1 MKHLLYRGFAATAA
15 LTLGLGLCLLMGC
28 ATPQGADYQPQRGQ
42 SGKDV
47 IWIPTSPELVTRM
60 LNMAKVSSQDI
71 VYDLGAG
78 DGIIAITAAK
88 QFGARAY
95 GIEYN
100 PQMALHAQNNARAA
114 GVADKV
120 SIRQGDIFEEKFDE
134 ATVVTMYLLP
144 HLNLKLRPTL
154 LKMKPGT
161 RIVSHA
167 FDMNEW
173 EADEKV
179 SHEYAQAFMW
189 VVPSPVEGTWTLQ
202 EVDSKAQVQLDI
214 QQSFQRIGGSI
225 TERGRKTPLL
235 GAQLRGDKIAFQ
247 YMGADQQLR
256 SVTAQVN
263 GNRMNGVASLQGG
276 QLPIE
281 AIRR

>member
-1 MKHLLYRGFAATAA
+1 MQPIYRRLVASAS
-15 LTLGLGLCLLMGC
+15 LTLGLLMGC
-28 ATPQGADYQPQRGQ
+28 ATAQGPDYQPQRGQ

-179 SHEYAQAFMW
+179 SNEYAHAFMW

-247 YMGADQQLR
+247 YMGADQRLR
-256 SVTAQVN
+256 SITAQVN
-263 GNRMNGVASLQGG
+263 GNRMNGVTSLQGG

>member
-1 MKHLLYRGFAATAA
+1 MKPLLYRGFAATAA
-15 LTLGLGLCLLMGC
+15 LTLGLLMGC

-100 PQMALHAQNNARAA
+100 PQMAVHAQNNVRAA

-120 SIRQGDIFEEKFDE
+120 SIRQGDIFVEKFDE

-173 EADEKV
+173 EADE
-179 SHEYAQAFMW
+179 
-189 VVPSPVEGTWTLQ
+189 
-202 EVDSKAQVQLDI
+202 
-214 QQSFQRIGGSI
+214 
-225 TERGRKTPLL
+225 
-235 GAQLRGDKIAFQ
+235 
-247 YMGADQQLR
+247 
-256 SVTAQVN
+256 
-263 GNRMNGVASLQGG
+263 
-276 QLPIE
+276 
-281 AIRR
+281 

>member
-1 MKHLLYRGFAATAA
+1 MKPLLYTRLAAGAA
-15 LTLGLGLCLLMGC
+15 LTLGLLMGC
-28 ATPQGADYQPQRGQ
+28 ATAQGPDYQPQRGQ

-60 LNMAKVSSQDI
+60 LNMAKVSSQDT

-144 HLNLKLRPTL
+144 HLNLKLRPIL

-167 FDMNEW
+167 FDMGEW

-179 SHEYAQAFMW
+179 SHEYAHAFMW

-263 GNRMNGVASLQGG
+263 GNRMNGVTSLQGG
-276 QLPIE
+276 QLPVE

>member
-1 MKHLLYRGFAATAA
+1 
-15 LTLGLGLCLLMGC
+15 
-28 ATPQGADYQPQRGQ
+28 
-42 SGKDV
+42 
-47 IWIPTSPELVTRM
+47 
-60 LNMAKVSSQDI
+60 
-71 VYDLGAG
+71 
-78 DGIIAITAAK
+78 
-88 QFGARAY
+88 
-95 GIEYN
+95 
-100 PQMALHAQNNARAA
+100 MALHAQNNARAA

-144 HLNLKLRPTL
+144 HLNLKLRPIL

-179 SHEYAQAFMW
+179 SHEYAHAFMW

-263 GNRMNGVASLQGG
+263 GNRMNGVTSLQGG

>member
-1 MKHLLYRGFAATAA
+1 MKPLLYRRLAASAA
-15 LTLGLGLCLLMGC
+15 LTLGLLMGC
-28 ATPQGADYQPQRGQ
+28 ATAQGPDYQPQRGQ

-100 PQMALHAQNNARAA
+100 PQMAAHAQNNVRAA

-167 FDMNEW
+167 FDMGEW
-173 EADEKV
+173 DADEKV
-179 SHEYAQAFMW
+179 SHEYAHAFMW
-189 VVPSPVEGTWTLQ
+189 VVPSAVEGTWTLQ

-214 QQSFQRIGGSI
+214 EQSFQRIGGSI

-263 GNRMNGVASLQGG
+263 GNRMNGVTSLQGG

>member
-1 MKHLLYRGFAATAA
+1 MKPLLYRCLAASAA
-15 LTLGLGLCLLMGC
+15 LTLGLLMGC
-28 ATPQGADYQPQRGQ
+28 ATPSGTDYQPQRGQ

-100 PQMALHAQNNARAA
+100 PQMALHAQNNVRAA

-120 SIRQGDIFEEKFDE
+120 SIRQGDIFVEKFDE

-202 EVDSKAQVQLDI
+202 EVDSKAQVQLNI
-214 QQSFQRIGGSI
+214 EQSFQRIGGSI

-247 YMGADQQLR
+247 YMGVDQQLR

-263 GNRMNGVASLQGG
+263 GNRMNGVTSLQGG
-276 QLPIE
+276 QLPVE

>member
-1 MKHLLYRGFAATAA
+1 MKPALDRCLAATLA
-15 LTLGLGLCLLMGC
+15 LGMGLLMGC
-28 ATPQGADYQPQRGQ
+28 ATAQTPDYQPQRGQ

-100 PQMALHAQNNARAA
+100 PQMAAHAQNNARAA

-134 ATVVTMYLLP
+134 ASVITMYLLP

-167 FDMNEW
+167 FDMGEW

-179 SHEYAQAFMW
+179 SHEYAHAFLW
-189 VVPSPVEGTWTLQ
+189 VVPSDVQGTWTLK
-202 EVDSKAQVQLDI
+202 EVDSQAEVTLEIEQI
-214 QQSFQRIGGSI
+214 FQRIGGSI

-247 YMGADQQLR
+247 YMGTDQQLR
-256 SVTAQVN
+256 SVTAQVH
-263 GNRMNGVASLQGG
+263 GQRMQGVATVQGG

>member
-1 MKHLLYRGFAATAA
+1 MKPLLYTRLAASAA
-15 LTLGLGLCLLMGC
+15 LTLGLLMGC
-28 ATPQGADYQPQRGQ
+28 ATAQGPDYQPQRGQ

-161 RIVSHA
+161 RILSHA

-179 SHEYAQAFMW
+179 SNDYAHAFMW

-247 YMGADQQLR
+247 YMGADQKLR
-256 SVTAQVN
+256 SITAQVN
-263 GNRMNGVASLQGG
+263 GNRMNGVTSLQGG

-281 AIRR
+281 AVRR

>member
-1 MKHLLYRGFAATAA
+1 MKPLLYTRLAASAA
-15 LTLGLGLCLLMGC
+15 LTLGLLMGC
-28 ATPQGADYQPQRGQ
+28 ATAQGPDYQPQRGQ

-60 LNMAKVSSQDI
+60 LNMAKVTSQDI

-100 PQMALHAQNNARAA
+100 PQMALHAQNNVRAA

-144 HLNLKLRPTL
+144 HLNLKLRPIL

-179 SHEYAQAFMW
+179 SQEYAHAFMW

-263 GNRMNGVASLQGG
+263 GNRMNGVTSLQGG

-281 AIRR
+281 AVRR

>member
-1 MKHLLYRGFAATAA
+1 MKPLLYTRLAASAT
-15 LTLGLGLCLLMGC
+15 LTLGLLMGC
-28 ATPQGADYQPQRGQ
+28 ATAQGPDYQPQRGQ

-100 PQMALHAQNNARAA
+100 PQMALHAQNNVRAA

-179 SHEYAQAFMW
+179 SNEYAHAFMW

-247 YMGADQQLR
+247 YMGADQKLR

-263 GNRMNGVASLQGG
+263 GNRMNGVTSLQGG

>member
-1 MKHLLYRGFAATAA
+1 MKPLLYRCLAASAA
-15 LTLGLGLCLLMGC
+15 LTLGLLMGC
-28 ATPQGADYQPQRGQ
+28 ATPSGTDYQPQRGQ

-100 PQMALHAQNNARAA
+100 PQMALHAQNNVRAA

-120 SIRQGDIFEEKFDE
+120 SIRQGDIFVEKFDE

-202 EVDSKAQVQLDI
+202 EVDSKAQVQLNI
-214 QQSFQRIGGSI
+214 EQSFQRIGGSI

-247 YMGADQQLR
+247 YMGVDQQLR

>member
-1 MKHLLYRGFAATAA
+1 MKPLLYRCLAASAA
-15 LTLGLGLCLLMGC
+15 LTLGLLMGC
-28 ATPQGADYQPQRGQ
+28 ATPSGTDYQPQRGQ

-100 PQMALHAQNNARAA
+100 PQMALHAQNNVRAA

-120 SIRQGDIFEEKFDE
+120 SIRQGDIFVEKFDE

-202 EVDSKAQVQLDI
+202 EVDSKAQVQLNI
-214 QQSFQRIGGSI
+214 EQSFQRIGGSI

-247 YMGADQQLR
+247 YLGADQQLR

-263 GNRMNGVASLQGG
+263 GNRMNGVTSLQGG

>member
-15 LTLGLGLCLLMGC
+15 LTLGLLMGC

-60 LNMAKVSSQDI
+60 LNMAKVTSQDI

-179 SHEYAQAFMW
+179 SNEYAHAFMW
-189 VVPSPVEGTWTLQ
+189 VVPSPVEGAWTLQ

-263 GNRMNGVASLQGG
+263 GNRMNGVTSLQGG

>member
-1 MKHLLYRGFAATAA
+1 MKPLLYRCLAASAA
-15 LTLGLGLCLLMGC
+15 LTLGLLMGC
-28 ATPQGADYQPQRGQ
+28 ATPSGTDYQPQRGQ

-144 HLNLKLRPTL
+144 HLNLKLRPIL

-202 EVDSKAQVQLDI
+202 EVDSKAQVQLNI
-214 QQSFQRIGGSI
+214 EQSFQRIGGSI

-247 YMGADQQLR
+247 YMGVDQQLR

-263 GNRMNGVASLQGG
+263 GNRMNGVTSLQGG
-276 QLPIE
+276 QLPVE

>member
-1 MKHLLYRGFAATAA
+1 MKTALDRCLAATLA
-15 LTLGLGLCLLMGC
+15 LGMGLLMGC
-28 ATPQGADYQPQRGQ
+28 ATAPTPDYQPQRGQ

-47 IWIPTSPELVTRM
+47 IWIPTSPERVTRM
-60 LNMAKVSSQDI
+60 LNMAKVSNQDI

-100 PQMALHAQNNARAA
+100 PQMAAHAQNNARAA
-114 GVADKV
+114 GVADNV
-120 SIRQGDIFEEKFDE
+120 SIRQGDIFQEKFDE
-134 ATVVTMYLLP
+134 ASVVTLYLLP
-144 HLNLKLRPTL
+144 HLNLKLRPSL

-167 FDMNEW
+167 FDMGEW
-173 EADEKV
+173 EADDKV
-179 SHEYAQAFMW
+179 SHEYAHAFLW
-189 VVPSPVEGTWTLQ
+189 VVPSDVQGTWTLK
-202 EVDSKAQVQLDI
+202 EVDS
-214 QQSFQRIGGSI
+214 QSEVTLEIEQIFQRIGGSI

-235 GAQLRGDKIAFQ
+235 GAQLRGDKMAFQ

-256 SVTAQVN
+256 SVTAQVH
-263 GNRMNGVASLQGG
+263 GQRLQGVATVQGG

>member
-1 MKHLLYRGFAATAA
+1 MKPLLYRGFAATAA
-15 LTLGLGLCLLMGC
+15 LTLGLLMGC

-47 IWIPTSPELVTRM
+47 IWIPTSPELVKRM
-60 LNMAKVSSQDI
+60 LTMAKVSSQDI

-179 SHEYAQAFMW
+179 SNEYAHAFMW
-189 VVPSPVEGTWTLQ
+189 VVPSPVEGAWTLQ

-247 YMGADQQLR
+247 YMGADQKLR

-263 GNRMNGVASLQGG
+263 GNRMNGVTSLQGG

>member
-1 MKHLLYRGFAATAA
+1 MKPLLYRGFAATAA
-15 LTLGLGLCLLMGC
+15 LALGLLMGC

-60 LNMAKVSSQDI
+60 LTMAKVSSQDI

-100 PQMALHAQNNARAA
+100 PQMAAHAQNNARAA
-114 GVADKV
+114 GVAGKV

-173 EADEKV
+173 EPDEKV
-179 SHEYAQAFMW
+179 SHEYAHAFMW
-189 VVPSPVEGTWTLQ
+189 VVPSNVQGTWTLQ

-214 QQSFQRIGGSI
+214 EQSFQRIGGSI

-256 SVTAQVN
+256 SVSAQVN
-263 GNRMNGVASLQGG
+263 GNRFNGVSSLQGG
-276 QLPIE
+276 QLAIE
-281 AIRR
+281 AVRR

>member
-15 LTLGLGLCLLMGC
+15 LTLGLLMGC

-60 LNMAKVSSQDI
+60 LNMAKVTSQDI

-100 PQMALHAQNNARAA
+100 PQMALHAQNNVRAA

-144 HLNLKLRPTL
+144 HLNLKLRPIL

-179 SHEYAQAFMW
+179 SQEYAHAFMW

-263 GNRMNGVASLQGG
+263 GNRMNGVTSLQGG

>member
-1 MKHLLYRGFAATAA
+1 MKPPLYTRLAASAA
-15 LTLGLGLCLLMGC
+15 LTLGLLMGC
-28 ATPQGADYQPQRGQ
+28 ATAQGPDYQPQRGQ

-100 PQMALHAQNNARAA
+100 PQMALHAQNNVRAA

-167 FDMNEW
+167 FDMGEW
-173 EADEKV
+173 DADEKV
-179 SHEYAQAFMW
+179 SHEYAHAFMW

-214 QQSFQRIGGSI
+214 EQSFQRIGGSI

-235 GAQLRGDKIAFQ
+235 GAQLRGDKVAFQ

>member
-1 MKHLLYRGFAATAA
+1 MKPLLYRCLAASAA
-15 LTLGLGLCLLMGC
+15 LTLGLLMGC
-28 ATPQGADYQPQRGQ
+28 ATPSGTDYQPQRGQ

-100 PQMALHAQNNARAA
+100 PQMALHAQNNVRAA

-120 SIRQGDIFEEKFDE
+120 SIRQGDIFVEKFDE

-214 QQSFQRIGGSI
+214 EQSFQRIGGSI

-247 YMGADQQLR
+247 YLGADQQLR
-256 SVTAQVN
+256 SVTAQVS
-263 GNRMNGVASLQGG
+263 GNRMNGVTSLQGG

-281 AIRR
+281 ATRR

>member
-1 MKHLLYRGFAATAA
+1 MKPLLYRCLAASAA
-15 LTLGLGLCLLMGC
+15 LTLGLLMGC
-28 ATPQGADYQPQRGQ
+28 ATPSGTDYQPQRGQ

-100 PQMALHAQNNARAA
+100 PQMALHAQNNVRAA

-120 SIRQGDIFEEKFDE
+120 SIRQGDIFVEKFDE

-202 EVDSKAQVQLDI
+202 EVDSKAQVQLNI
-214 QQSFQRIGGSI
+214 EQSFQRIGGSI
-225 TERGRKTPLL
+225 TERGLKTPLL

-247 YMGADQQLR
+247 YMGVDQQLR

>member
-1 MKHLLYRGFAATAA
+1 MKPLLYRGFAATAA
-15 LTLGLGLCLLMGC
+15 LTLGLLMGC
-28 ATPQGADYQPQRGQ
+28 ATAQGPDYQPQRGQ

-134 ATVVTMYLLP
+134 ATVVTMYLQ
-144 HLNLKLRPTL
+144 
-154 LKMKPGT
+154 
-161 RIVSHA
+161 
-167 FDMNEW
+167 FD
-173 EADEKV
+173 
-179 SHEYAQAFMW
+179 EY
-189 VVPSPVEGTWTLQ
+189 
-202 EVDSKAQVQLDI
+202 
-214 QQSFQRIGGSI
+214 
-225 TERGRKTPLL
+225 
-235 GAQLRGDKIAFQ
+235 
-247 YMGADQQLR
+247 
-256 SVTAQVN
+256 N
-263 GNRMNGVASLQGG
+263 N
-276 QLPIE
+276 
-281 AIRR
+281 

>member
-15 LTLGLGLCLLMGC
+15 LTLGLLMGC

-100 PQMALHAQNNARAA
+100 PQMALHAQNNVRAA

-144 HLNLKLRPTL
+144 HLNLKLRPIL

-179 SHEYAQAFMW
+179 SQEYAHAFMW

-263 GNRMNGVASLQGG
+263 GNRMNGVTSLQGG

>member
-15 LTLGLGLCLLMGC
+15 LTLGLLMGC

-60 LNMAKVSSQDI
+60 LNMAKVTSQDI

-100 PQMALHAQNNARAA
+100 PQMALHAQNNVRAA

-179 SHEYAQAFMW
+179 SQEYAHAFMW

-256 SVTAQVN
+256 SITAQVN
-263 GNRMNGVASLQGG
+263 GNRMNGVTSLQGG

>member
-15 LTLGLGLCLLMGC
+15 LTLGLLMGC

-60 LNMAKVSSQDI
+60 LNMAKVTSQDI

-100 PQMALHAQNNARAA
+100 PQMALHAQNNVRAA

-179 SHEYAQAFMW
+179 SNEYAHAFMW
-189 VVPSPVEGTWTLQ
+189 VVPSPVEGAWTLQ

-263 GNRMNGVASLQGG
+263 GNRMNGVTSLQGG

>member
-1 MKHLLYRGFAATAA
+1 MKPALFRCLAATLA
-15 LTLGLGLCLLMGC
+15 LGMGLLMGC
-28 ATPQGADYQPQRGQ
+28 ATAPTPDYQPQRGQ

-88 QFGARAY
+88 QFGARAH

-100 PQMALHAQNNARAA
+100 PQMALHAQNNVRAA

-167 FDMNEW
+167 FDMGEW
-173 EADEKV
+173 DADEKV
-179 SHEYAQAFMW
+179 SHEYAHAFMW
-189 VVPSPVEGTWTLQ
+189 VVPSDVQGTWTLQ

-214 QQSFQRIGGSI
+214 EQSFQNIGGSI
-225 TERGRKTPLL
+225 TERGRKSPLM

-256 SVTAQVN
+256 SVTAQVQ
-263 GNRMNGVASLQGG
+263 GQKMQGIATSQGG

>member
-1 MKHLLYRGFAATAA
+1 MQPIYRRLLASAS
-15 LTLGLGLCLLMGC
+15 LTLGLLMGC
-28 ATPQGADYQPQRGQ
+28 ATAQGPDYQPQRGQ

-88 QFGARAY
+88 QFGARAH

-100 PQMALHAQNNARAA
+100 PQMALHAQNNVRVA

-167 FDMNEW
+167 FDMGEW
-173 EADEKV
+173 DADEKV
-179 SHEYAQAFMW
+179 SHEYAHAFMW

-214 QQSFQRIGGSI
+214 EQSFQNIGGSI
-225 TERGRKTPLL
+225 TERGRKSPLM

-256 SVTAQVN
+256 SVTAQVQ
-263 GNRMNGVASLQGG
+263 GQKMQGIATSQGG

>member
-1 MKHLLYRGFAATAA
+1 MKPLLYTHLAASAA
-15 LTLGLGLCLLMGC
+15 LTLGLLMGC
-28 ATPQGADYQPQRGQ
+28 ATAQGPDYQPQRGQ

-179 SHEYAQAFMW
+179 SNDYAHAFMW

-247 YMGADQQLR
+247 YMGADQKLR
-256 SVTAQVN
+256 SITAQVN
-263 GNRMNGVASLQGG
+263 GNRMNGVTSLQGG

>member
-15 LTLGLGLCLLMGC
+15 LTLGLLMGC

-60 LNMAKVSSQDI
+60 LNMAKVTSQDI

-179 SHEYAQAFMW
+179 SQEYAHAFMW

-263 GNRMNGVASLQGG
+263 GNRMNGVTSLQGG

>member
-1 MKHLLYRGFAATAA
+1 MKPLLYRCLAASAA
-15 LTLGLGLCLLMGC
+15 LTLGLLMGC
-28 ATPQGADYQPQRGQ
+28 ATPSGTDYQPQRGQ

-100 PQMALHAQNNARAA
+100 PQMALHAQNNVRAA

-120 SIRQGDIFEEKFDE
+120 SIRQGDIFVEKFDE

-202 EVDSKAQVQLDI
+202 EVDSKAQVQLNI
-214 QQSFQRIGGSI
+214 EQSFQRIGGSI

-247 YMGADQQLR
+247 YMGVDQQLR

-263 GNRMNGVASLQGG
+263 GNRMNGVTSLQGG

>member
-1 MKHLLYRGFAATAA
+1 MKHAWPLTRRAAAA
-15 LTLGLGLCLLMGC
+15 LLAMGLIAC
-28 ATPQGADYQPQRGQ
+28 ASPTDKDYQPQRGQ
-42 SGKDV
+42 TGKDV
-47 IWIPTSPELVTRM
+47 IWIPTSPELVNRM
-60 LNMAKVSSQDI
+60 LNMAKVSGQDI

-100 PQMALHAQNNARAA
+100 PQMALHAQKNARAA

-134 ATVVTMYLLP
+134 ATVVTLYLLP

-167 FDMNEW
+167 FDMGEW
-173 EADEKV
+173 EADDKI
-179 SHEYAQAFMW
+179 SHEYAQAFLW
-189 VVPSPVEGTWTLQ
+189 VVPSAVEGIWTLQ
-202 EVDSKAQVQLDI
+202 EVDSNAQVQLNI
-214 QQSFQRIGGSI
+214 EQSFQRIGGSI

-235 GAQLRGDKIAFQ
+235 GAQLRGNKIAFQ
-247 YMGADQQLR
+247 FMGADQQLR

-263 GNRMNGVASLQGG
+263 GNQMQGVMTLQGG

-281 AIRR
+281 ATRR

>member
-1 MKHLLYRGFAATAA
+1 MKPLLYTRLAASAA
-15 LTLGLGLCLLMGC
+15 LTLGLLMGC
-28 ATPQGADYQPQRGQ
+28 ATAQGPDYQPQRGQ

-179 SHEYAQAFMW
+179 SNDYAHAFMW

-247 YMGADQQLR
+247 YMGADQKLR
-256 SVTAQVN
+256 SITAQVN
-263 GNRMNGVASLQGG
+263 GNRMNGVTSLQGG

>member
-1 MKHLLYRGFAATAA
+1 MKPLLYRCLAASAA
-15 LTLGLGLCLLMGC
+15 LTLGLLMGC
-28 ATPQGADYQPQRGQ
+28 ATPSGTDYQPQRGQ

-100 PQMALHAQNNARAA
+100 PQMALHAQNNVRAA

-120 SIRQGDIFEEKFDE
+120 SIRQGDIFVEKFDE

-202 EVDSKAQVQLDI
+202 EVDSKAQVQLNI
-214 QQSFQRIGGSI
+214 EQSFQRIGGSI

>member
-1 MKHLLYRGFAATAA
+1 MKPLLYTRLAASAA
-15 LTLGLGLCLLMGC
+15 LTLGLLMGC
-28 ATPQGADYQPQRGQ
+28 ATAQGPDYQPQRGQ

-161 RIVSHA
+161 RILSHA

-179 SHEYAQAFMW
+179 SNDYAHAFMW

-247 YMGADQQLR
+247 YMGADQKLR
-256 SVTAQVN
+256 SITAQVN
-263 GNRMNGVASLQGG
+263 GNRMNGVTSLQGG

>member
-15 LTLGLGLCLLMGC
+15 LTLGLLMGC

-60 LNMAKVSSQDI
+60 LNMAKVTSQDI

-100 PQMALHAQNNARAA
+100 PQMALHAQNNVRAA

-179 SHEYAQAFMW
+179 SQEYAHAFMW

-263 GNRMNGVASLQGG
+263 GNRMNGVTSLQGG

-281 AIRR
+281 AVRR

>member
-1 MKHLLYRGFAATAA
+1 MKPLLYRGFAATAA
-15 LTLGLGLCLLMGC
+15 LTLGLLMGC

-47 IWIPTSPELVTRM
+47 IWIPTSPELVKRM
-60 LNMAKVSSQDI
+60 LTMAKVSSQDI

-100 PQMALHAQNNARAA
+100 PQMAVHAQNNVRAA

-179 SHEYAQAFMW
+179 SNEYAHAFMW
-189 VVPSPVEGTWTLQ
+189 VVPSPVEGAWTLQ

-247 YMGADQQLR
+247 YMGADQKLR

-263 GNRMNGVASLQGG
+263 GNRMNGVTSLQGG